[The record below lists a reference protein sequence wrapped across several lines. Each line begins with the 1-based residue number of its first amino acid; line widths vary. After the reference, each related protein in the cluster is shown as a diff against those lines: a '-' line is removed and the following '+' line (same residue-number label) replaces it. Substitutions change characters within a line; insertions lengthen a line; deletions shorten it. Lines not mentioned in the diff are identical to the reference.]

1 MGRTSRWHRTFRAAR
16 GFTLIEAALAV
27 VIVAFGFL
35 STMELFATCTAESR
49 RAAQVTTAQMLITSI
64 QELSTGLAFKDP
76 FYATATFGCEV
87 GESQAQPQFLN
98 DLDDF
103 DGFVA
108 CPPIDATRTV
118 RNELPQYTQ
127 IVTVMPVDPDRPGHN
142 TDENN
147 PTISKNPYAYT
158 GGLRMRVTIEY
169 RRVPTDPPTV
179 VLRSAWVRL
188 DD

>member
-1 MGRTSRWHRTFRAAR
+1 MGRTTRCHRTSQAAR

-35 STMELFATCTAESR
+35 STMELFSACTAESR
-49 RAAQVTTAQMLITSI
+49 RAAQVTTAQMLTTSI
-64 QELSTGLAFKDP
+64 HELSQGIAFKDP
-76 FYATATFGCEV
+76 YYATTTFGVEP
-87 GESQAQPQFLN
+87 GESQANPLSLN

-108 CPPIDATRTV
+108 SPPIDATRAV
-118 RNELPQYTQ
+118 RNELKQYTQ
-127 IVTVMPVDPDRPGHN
+127 IITVMPIDPDRPGNN
-142 TDENN
+142 TDETN
-147 PTISKNPYAYT
+147 PQITKVPYQYT

-169 RRVPTDPPTV
+169 RRVPSDPPTV
-179 VLRSAWVRL
+179 VLQSAWVRL